1 MTKKVAQPEF
11 PVILVEYAREKLKT
25 DRVLVDYLAQFGDR
39 FEKGE
44 AQMILDAAGETCI
57 GLR

>member
-1 MTKKVAQPEF
+1 MNEVTQAVQPEF
-11 PVILVEYAREKLKT
+11 PAILVEYARGKLKT

-44 AQMILDAAGETCI
+44 AQMILDAAGDKN
-57 GLR
+57 GK